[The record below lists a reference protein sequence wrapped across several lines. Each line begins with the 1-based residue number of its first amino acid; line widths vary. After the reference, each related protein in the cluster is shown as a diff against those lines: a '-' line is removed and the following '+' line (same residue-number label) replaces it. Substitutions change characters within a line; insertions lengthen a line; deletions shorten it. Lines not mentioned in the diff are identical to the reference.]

1 MIILYSES
9 RVSLLLSLFLFI
21 YLLIFKLLILP
32 FESKIPYDVTTL
44 PLKRLYM

>member
-21 YLLIFKLLILP
+21 YLSIFTVILP

>member
-9 RVSLLLSLFLFI
+9 KVSLLVSLFLFI
-21 YLLIFKLLILP
+21 YLFIFTVILP
-32 FESKIPYDVTTL
+32 FESKMPYDVTTL